1 MERKWVDR
9 VELVGSCY
17 RLMVEW
23 KGGWPE
29 VRDWCNREGGQLLV
43 IDNEV
48 EHDIICELIGNQE
61 KMFWLGFWH
70 WRDWLLVNQNEET
83 LHEVGYQK
91 WSPLQEYDGWYW
103 WYRGLVLK
111 PDDCMPSTWYYYGIC
126 EKHISLSKIPM

>member
-70 WRDWLLVNQNEET
+70 WRDWLLVNQNGNYPKIVGDT
-83 LHEVGYQK
+83 NVVCSRGDLARGGLPEVEPAAGV
-91 WSPLQEYDGWYW
+91 
-103 WYRGLVLK
+103 RRLVLVV
-111 PDDCMPSTWYYYGIC
+111 PGARTQAR
-126 EKHISLSKIPM
+126 